1 MAAGALNKMQRKQAV
16 SRKPTKKTIYYLKG
30 QVIVCLY

>member
-1 MAAGALNKMQRKQAV
+1 MANGSRALNKTQRKQAV

-30 QVIVCLY
+30 KL